1 MPTKEEL
8 EAQVAQ
14 LARALENLEGKQE
27 SGNSTRANKLEKLD
41 LDELTEEKQ
50 SETLEVWIA
59 QAKRDLKRKQ
69 QVKPSYKEEEYLLD
83 LIDLAKGRLARSLIT
98 LERKSEA
105 PKTIKDFEQL
115 IIDTYRIKPAGQKA
129 FDQFKSARQG
139 KRTPRLYL
147 LQLEDWAAVVNQD
160 DALEDI
166 TSEQIFFK
174 FKTTIW
180 VSLQDEITAILRR
193 DKCDGRE
200 RDLKT
205 INKYLELVEHL
216 YDEAVKKQNDEAMLC
231 RKHHLRLKLV
241 KCYFFQI
248 EVSWLGHQLGN
259 DQIKPDPKLVSSILD
274 YPLLV
279 SIRPTQRRTILKAMA

>member
-14 LARALENLEGKQE
+14 LARALESLEGKQE
-27 SGNSTRANKLEKLD
+27 SGNSTRTNKLEKLD

-59 QAKRDLKRKQ
+59 QARRDYRRKHQ
-69 QVKPSYKEEEYLLD
+69 TKPSYQEEEFVFD

-98 LERKSEA
+98 LERKGEA

-160 DALEDI
+160 DTLEDI
-166 TSEQIFFK
+166 TGEQIFFK

-216 YDEAVKKQNDEAMLC
+216 YDEAVRTGRQQELFGKNGRPAQKVIVANLKKEA
-231 RKHHLRLKLV
+231 
-241 KCYFFQI
+241 
-248 EVSWLGHQLGN
+248 
-259 DQIKPDPKLVSSILD
+259 
-274 YPLLV
+274 
-279 SIRPTQRRTILKAMA
+279 A